1 MARNITITQALSE
14 LKVLDSR
21 IRSSTRSLVLVAA
34 KRKSETTIGGR
45 SVEKFKQEEKSKLQQ
60 IEKLIENRSEIK
72 RKVIKSNAET
82 SVTIAGVVMTVAEA
96 LEYKSSIGYKIEL
109 RDRMNASL
117 SDAIK
122 RENLLKDEL
131 ERKVSSMTDSAM
143 QASGSTS
150 KSDGS
155 GIVEMITQ
163 LQKNMTPDFIDSV
176 DGGLQ
181 ARVEALDVE
190 IDEFISNVDIIIT
203 ISNASTIIRLEE

>member
-1 MARNITITQALSE
+1 MARDITITQALSE

-21 IRSSTRSLVLVAA
+21 IRSATKSLVLVAA

-82 SVTIAGVVMTVAEA
+82 NVTIAGVTMTVAEA

-131 ERKVSSMTDSAM
+131 ERKISSMTESAM

-163 LQKNMTPDFIDSV
+163 LQNNMTPDFIDSV

-181 ARVEALDVE
+181 AKVEALDVQ
-190 IDEFISNVDIIIT
+190 IDEFISNVDIAIT
-203 ISNASTIIRLEE
+203 ISNASTIISLEE